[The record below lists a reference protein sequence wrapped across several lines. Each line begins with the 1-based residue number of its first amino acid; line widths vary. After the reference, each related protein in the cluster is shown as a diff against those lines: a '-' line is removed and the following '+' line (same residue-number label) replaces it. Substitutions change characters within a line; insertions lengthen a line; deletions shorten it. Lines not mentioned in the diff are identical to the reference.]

1 MKKITILFS
10 LLIFTTS
17 SYSQN
22 EDLVNTHSSSITNP
36 KFDGGELDKFYT
48 FINQEFD
55 FSVIKKSGV
64 MIVSFTINTEGA
76 LEKIKILEFNDI
88 DSAKETIR
96 VLNKSPKWESA
107 KRDGTPIEF
116 EIKMPI
122 DLINHINPKATEN
135 NIQLPKTP
143 ISEKENLEIYN
154 SGVIE
159 KTPSFEGGMKS
170 FYQYVA
176 TNYNVPDTKGFS
188 GKVILSFVIEKDG
201 SINDIKI
208 IKDIG
213 YGTGEEAIRILKK
226 CPKWIPGEQNG
237 KKVRTLY
244 SLPISIGAK

>member
-1 MKKITILFS
+1 MKKITILFC
-10 LLIFTTS
+10 LFIFTIS
-17 SYSQN
+17 NYSQS
-22 EDLVNTHSSSITNP
+22 EDLVNTNSSGIINP
-36 KFDGGELDKFYT
+36 KFNGGELDKFYL

-55 FSVIKKSGV
+55 FSVIKKSGK
-64 MIVSFTINTEGA
+64 MIVSFRINKEGV
-76 LEKIKILEFNDI
+76 LENINVLEFNDI
-88 DSAKETIR
+88 DSAKEIIR
-96 VLNKSPKWESA
+96 VLNKSPKWECA
-107 KRDGTPIEF
+107 KLDGTPFEF
-116 EIKMPI
+116 EIKIPLDI
-122 DLINHINPKATEN
+122 RNHNITKVTEN
-135 NIQLPKTP
+135 NSQLSKTS

-154 SGVIE
+154 TAVIE

-176 TNYNVPDTKGFS
+176 TNYNVPNIKGLF

-208 IKDIG
+208 TKDIG

-237 KKVRTLY
+237 KKVRTLF